1 MKMLVVDDSR
11 MARRILIGLLPDSL
25 RDNAEIHQG
34 VNGEEAIALWR
45 EHSPDLIFL
54 DLTMPVMS
62 GFEALDAI
70 RAQDLDTPILV
81 VSADIQ
87 AGAVAKV
94 MASGANGFIDKSKLE
109 VELRNNLQR
118 LGFV

>member
-11 MARRILIGLLPDSL
+11 MARRILIGMLPDPL
-25 RDNAEIHQG
+25 RESAEIHQG
-34 VNGEEAIALWR
+34 VNGEEAISLWR
-45 EHSPDLIFL
+45 EQQPDLIFL

-62 GFEALDAI
+62 GFDALVAI
-70 RAQDLDTPILV
+70 REEDQSTPIIV

-87 AGAVAKV
+87 SGAVDKV
-94 MASGANGFIDKSKLE
+94 MAGGANGFIDKSKLE
-109 VELRNNLQR
+109 AQLHDNLRR